1 MKTETNLNYQTDLTR
16 PDCTRP
22 DCIHNDNSSPGT
34 ARRDWIRL
42 ASTASAGAILYLLTG
57 NPKPLYAQSVDGDR
71 SILTAALYL
80 ENEAVTAY
88 QVGAE
93 SNLLTPGVLKVA
105 VAFQSDH
112 KYHRDGISGV
122 LTSLGVTPDGPEK
135 KYDFGR
141 LRNENDIL
149 RLARDREHGAVQA
162 YATLASNILTKPV
175 LNFGANVL
183 ADEVRHLTILNSVLG
198 VPNY

>member
-1 MKTETNLNYQTDLTR
+1 MKTETSLKEQKDWLDL
-16 PDCTRP
+16 PK
-22 DCIHNDNSSPGT
+22 NDGASQRT
-34 ARRDWIRL
+34 ARREWMRL
-42 ASTASAGAILYLLTG
+42 AGTASAGALLYLVTG
-57 NPKPLYAQSVDGDR
+57 NPKPLYAQSKEGDLG
-71 SILTAALYL
+71 ILTAALYL
-80 ENEAVTAY
+80 ENEAITAY
-88 QVGAE
+88 QAGAE
-93 SNLLTPGVLKVA
+93 SKLLSPGILKAA

-122 LTSLGVTPDGPEK
+122 LKSFGVTPSGPEK
-135 KYDFGR
+135 KYDFGH
-141 LRNENDIL
+141 LRSENDIL

-162 YATLASNILTKPV
+162 YATLASNILTRPV

>member
-1 MKTETNLNYQTDLTR
+1 MKTETDLK
-16 PDCTRP
+16 PQQDWNKKDWP
-22 DCIHNDNSSPGT
+22 SQGT
-34 ARRDWIRL
+34 ARREWIRL
-42 ASTASAGAILYLLTG
+42 AGTASAGAIFCLLTG
-57 NPKPLYAQSVDGDR
+57 SLKRLYAQSLEGDEG
-71 SILTAALYL
+71 ILTAALYL
-80 ENEAVTAY
+80 ENEAVAAY
-88 QVGAE
+88 QAGAE
-93 SNLLTPGVLKVA
+93 SKLLSPGVLKVA

-122 LTSLGVTPDGPEK
+122 LQSLGVAPSGPEK

-141 LRNENDIL
+141 LRNETDIL
-149 RLARDREHGAVQA
+149 HLARDLERGAAQA

-183 ADEVRHLTILNSVLG
+183 VDEVRHLTILNSVLG

>member
-1 MKTETNLNYQTDLTR
+1 MNQ
-16 PDCTRP
+16 
-22 DCIHNDNSSPGT
+22 HNPHADSVGLGENRS
-34 ARRDWIRL
+34 RRDWLRL
-42 ASTASAGAILYLLTG
+42 VSTASTGAMLYLLTG
-57 NPKPLYAQSVDGDR
+57 NPKPLYAQSIEGDLG
-71 SILTAALYL
+71 ILSAALYL

-88 QVGAE
+88 QAGAE
-93 SNLLTPGVLKVA
+93 SKLLSADVLNVA

-122 LTSLGVTPDGPEK
+122 LKSLGVEPAGAEK

-141 LRNENDIL
+141 LHSQNDIL
-149 RLARDREHGAVQA
+149 RLARDREHGAVLA
-162 YATLASNILTKPV
+162 YSTLASNIKTKDI

-183 ADEVRHLTILNSVLG
+183 VDEVRHLTILNSVLK